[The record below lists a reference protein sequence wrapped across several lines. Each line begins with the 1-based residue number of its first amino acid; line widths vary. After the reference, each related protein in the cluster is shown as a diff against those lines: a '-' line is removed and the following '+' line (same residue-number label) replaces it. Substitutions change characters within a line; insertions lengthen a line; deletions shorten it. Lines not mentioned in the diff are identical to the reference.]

1 MAAKAGRAASSRGAT
16 PEHEP
21 PQRKRLV
28 LPDPKTVIKP
38 SEERVV
44 ALKKAFDPYRE
55 VIAPPPAIV
64 AKAKLALS
72 VVDDAV
78 PAAASSPVQQDDRHK
93 LDLWLKQR
101 EAPGITTWV
110 HTNGTRQVKL
120 ADGSMLRVEKRVDP
134 VDPELMPSKCR
145 PSVYHYIRNKQGNL
159 LRVWCDAH
167 PYTWENG
174 VGTPSGSVCWVGKT
188 TAEDPQAWREARE
201 AAERRTKASQ
211 ERRAKS
217 NETQQTAALNAA
229 QMNRVLAPIPTLL
242 QMVKYNTKE
251 DNLRYGVPS
260 IMPVGKEKEA
270 YGLAVGQHARVAHW
284 WHRAGE
290 VLEGSPNKRSDED
303 NPFLVGGMDYFGMT
317 AGQWREKSHGLESPV
332 PLRDRLAVF
341 KKAKHSG
348 ELVKKA
354 EVQVPWTA
362 PPKVEDTASAP
373 EPQPKKGGYAALV
386 GNLEY
391 VRDADAATVI
401 KDYVLNPDFQK
412 KALADVQWYLSTLPP
427 DRKSEEE
434 LPPASKPVEKKVE
447 SRVDKPHKLDRRQRK
462 KLKRQQRMLVQQENE
477 PEVPVVVKGDSAGT
491 TSVAGGVKTSSPRVV
506 TVELP
511 PAPAPVHTEEPARKP
526 VEVRRVEAMSQSE
539 LEEYRAWAENDSR
552 LQLHIEALPAPGM
565 DEGYDQWDGR
575 VTAVQLEAILGYLN
589 DSKPLPKAGKP
600 VMSMPDVVANGD
612 DYKPF
617 DPMLDVEDP
626 DYDHKIMVMINA
638 EQEMLMDLH
647 DAELDAKA
655 RLRSYE
661 WSKAMR
667 DQSHAKTAAER
678 QAATSTIL
686 RLHAKDAR
694 RDDDVHGQAVV
705 AGLLPQSKVSKPP
718 PRMIWSDIWQSDLP
732 REDPAVIREGVYA
745 KWKRISTYKN
755 RYYADAH
762 RRDVR
767 ITETR
772 VGSYVGW
779 SDPDVDGW
787 SVSAPLFN
795 DVQVFTVHS
804 WGTKT
809 QVLLNVPKVALLH
822 RRKMDDRRKVR
833 ERMDNRRAAIGRGQL
848 SRFTQWAIQCGDV
861 SHGYAQA
868 KTKKQLVVDS
878 GMRQHWIYADLKP
891 EEYGPLNRK
900 GETYRPVVRSQS
912 ASDKRIIAEATMLD
926 QILLGIVNYFKD
938 EPRPIP
944 VVSRKQAQTELKL
957 RLQEQ
962 RANPYK
968 YPRYMQYRPSRAM
981 TEWFGAA
988 TGDESQR
995 LEHWLKSKPLVEN
1008 HGGRVHAL
1016 RVIKQR
1022 QVPREPVV
1030 VATTTEPTQSK
1041 RPFVMTP
1048 DSNFASI
1055 IADHTR
1061 DLREAGIEVS
1071 TNDLKKLGI
1080 SGEKAKPP
1088 EYVMVDGELYERAKR
1103 PAHR

>member
-28 LPDPKTVIKP
+28 LPDPKTVVKP
-38 SEERVV
+38 SDERVV

-55 VIAPPPAIV
+55 VIAPPPGIV
-64 AKAKLALS
+64 AKAKFALS

-110 HTNGTRQVKL
+110 HTNGHRQVKL
-120 ADGSMLRVEKRVDP
+120 ADGTMLRVEKRVDP

-145 PSVYHYIRNKQGNL
+145 PSVYHYIRDKQGNL

-167 PYTWENG
+167 PYTWEGG

-211 ERRAKS
+211 ERRSKS

-242 QMVKYNTKE
+242 QMVNNPKQ
-251 DNLRYGVPS
+251 DFGVP
-260 IMPVGKEKEA
+260 IIYPVGEA
-270 YGLAVGQHARVAHW
+270 RRVFGLQTAQHARLCRW
-284 WHRAGE
+284 WERAASNEQYQDDG
-290 VLEGSPNKRSDED
+290 D
-303 NPFLVGGMDYFGMT
+303 NPFRNGTLNPNGLTG
-317 AGQWREKSHGLESPV
+317 GQWHRK
-332 PLRDRLAVF
+332 RLDP
-341 KKAKHSG
+341 SG
-348 ELVKKA
+348 DVKKA
-354 EVQVPWTA
+354 EVQAPWIE
-362 PPKVEDTASAP
+362 PPKAEVKEDV
-373 EPQPKKGGYAALV
+373 QPPRYVGPLPSTMAGGYFGLRR
-386 GNLEY
+386 EY
-391 VRDADAATVI
+391 VREVDTAIEIDEPEPKPRPQGKVR
-401 KDYVLNPDFQK
+401 K
-412 KALADVQWYLSTLPP
+412 K
-427 DRKSEEE
+427 
-434 LPPASKPVEKKVE
+434 EKQA
-447 SRVDKPHKLDRRQRK
+447 RVDKPHKLTR
-462 KLKRQQRMLVQQENE
+462 RQQRKLRREQRMQEQQENVT
-477 PEVPVVVKGDSAGT
+477 EVPVVVKVDSAAPV
-491 TSVAGGVKTSSPRVV
+491 SVAGGKKESEPQVV
-506 TVELP
+506 IAGLL
-511 PAPAPVHTEEPARKP
+511 PAPVPQPRREPAGKP
-526 VEVRRVEAMSQSE
+526 VEIPLKSSFWMSFVSMGE
-539 LEEYRAWAENDSR
+539 HGHE
-552 LQLHIEALPAPGM
+552 
-565 DEGYDQWDGR
+565 DESYEVDINR
-575 VTAVQLEAILGYLN
+575 VQLEAILGYLKE
-589 DSKPLPKAGKP
+589 SKPLPKLGKP
-600 VMSMPDVVANGD
+600 VMSMPVVVAAND
-612 DYKPF
+612 DEKPF
-617 DPMLDVEDP
+617 DSLIYDDP
-626 DYDHKIMVMINA
+626 DYDEKIARQINE
-638 EQEMLMDLH
+638 EQAWML
-647 DAELDAKA
+647 ELQDFFND
-655 RLRSYE
+655 
-661 WSKAMR
+661 SKAKLRQLKWDRAMR
-667 DQSHAKTAAER
+667 NQTY
-678 QAATSTIL
+678 
-686 RLHAKDAR
+686 AKDYADR
-694 RDDDVHGQAVV
+694 QSAVSEVLRMVAEDARDDGQEVV
-705 AGLLPQSKVSKPP
+705 AQLLPPPKVPKPV

-732 REDPAVIREGVYA
+732 LEDPAVIREGVYA

-833 ERMDNRRAAIGRGQL
+833 QRMDDRRAAIGRGQL

-1016 RVIKQR
+1016 RVIPQR

-1071 TNDLKKLGI
+1071 ANDLKKLGI